1 MKREEVIYFVETL
14 LRKRFHDNLEKQKIE
29 DDTDRKI
36 NFACPIC
43 GDSEKKSSKKRGNLY
58 LDTCAYKCFNDG
70 CMAYMTLGEFV
81 AKMSREHGIMLPSFV
96 MDIEYKPTK
105 VKRDDNQLI
114 RFLTSDTG
122 ELVKITDIIN
132 RFGLR
137 RLDQLEGPSRAL
149 DYLTGRDLNL
159 IEDFGDCLY
168 TDSSD
173 SRVYI
178 FNFDKR
184 SGRVLGFS
192 MRSLNPDADRKYII
206 KSYTDLANVFVQK
219 NISKQ
224 LVEDANFLNNY
235 FNILNIDFS
244 KPILMAEGQ
253 FDSLL
258 LENCIA
264 TSGVSK
270 ARSIMSNLG
279 AKSGVKIIF
288 DRDTAGRTQMMQ
300 FIKQG
305 YSIFLWNKAISEIKP
320 MCESTSEYISLS
332 HVKDINDL
340 FSFIRKKKPGYTLEK
355 FNSWINGNFSETV
368 YDLVYL

>member
-1 MKREEVIYFVETL
+1 MKREEVVYFIETL

-29 DDTDRKI
+29 DDSDRKL

-43 GDSEKKSSKKRGNLY
+43 GDSEKKASKKRGNLY
-58 LDTCAYKCFNDG
+58 LDTGAYKCFNDG

-96 MDIEYKPTK
+96 MDIEYKPTR

-122 ELVKITDIIN
+122 DLVKITDIIN
-132 RFGLR
+132 RFSLR
-137 RLDQLEGPSRAL
+137 RLDQIEGESRAL
-149 DYLTGRDLNL
+149 SYIKSRDLNL

-168 TDSSD
+168 TDPSD

-178 FNFDKR
+178 FNFDKK

-192 MRSLNPDADRKYII
+192 MRSLNPNAERKYII
-206 KSYTDLANVFVQK
+206 KSYTDLATVFIQK
-219 NISKQ
+219 GISKQ

-258 LENCIA
+258 LNNCIA

-270 ARSIMSNLG
+270 AKSILSSLG
-279 AKSGVKIIF
+279 AKSGVRIIF
-288 DRDTAGRTQMMQ
+288 DRDKAGRTQMMQ
-300 FIKQG
+300 LIKQG

-320 MCESTSEYISLS
+320 MCETDSDHIKLS
-332 HVKDINDL
+332 QVKDINDL
-340 FSFIRKKKPGYTLEK
+340 FTFIHTKKADYTLNK

>member
-1 MKREEVIYFVETL
+1 MSVIDKIVNEWAFRCKKGYPDMNSPDDIKILKEIYSEYGVVLEEEKPEEEEVAISVADIKGVLGSIKDDQDAITYIY
-14 LRKRFHDNLEKQKIE
+14 KYIK
-29 DDTDRKI
+29 
-36 NFACPIC
+36 
-43 GDSEKKSSKKRGNLY
+43 GRG
-58 LDTCAYKCFNDG
+58 
-70 CMAYMTLGEFV
+70 
-81 AKMSREHGIMLPSFV
+81 
-96 MDIEYKPTK
+96 
-105 VKRDDNQLI
+105 
-114 RFLTSDTG
+114 
-122 ELVKITDIIN
+122 
-132 RFGLR
+132 
-137 RLDQLEGPSRAL
+137 
-149 DYLTGRDLNL
+149 LNL

-192 MRSLNPDADRKYII
+192 MRSLNPDAERKYII
-206 KSYTDLANVFVQK
+206 KTYTDLANVFVQK

-279 AKSGVKIIF
+279 AKSGVRIIF

-305 YSIFLWNKAISEIKP
+305 YSIFLWNKALSEIKS
-320 MCESTSEYISLS
+320 MCESSSEYISLS

-340 FSFIRKKKPGYTLEK
+340 FSFIRKKKPDYTLEK
-355 FNSWINGNFSETV
+355 FNSWINCNFSETV